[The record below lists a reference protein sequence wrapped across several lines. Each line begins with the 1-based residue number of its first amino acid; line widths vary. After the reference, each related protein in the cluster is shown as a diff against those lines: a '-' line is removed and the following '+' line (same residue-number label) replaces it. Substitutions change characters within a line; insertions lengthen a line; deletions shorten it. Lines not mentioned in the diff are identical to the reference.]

1 MSILT
6 DLLLLPTTAPARG
19 LGFILNT
26 IVDQVDAEFGSAEK
40 VREKL
45 LDLQLRLEM
54 GEVSEEDYMVG
65 EAFLLERLNAI
76 LEAEEDS

>member
-6 DLLLLPTTAPARG
+6 DLLLLPITAPARG